1 MTLMLLGF
9 TVIVDAYQQ
18 QTVSILSHL
27 GRVLLAQNLGD
38 SRVGILVILQ
48 FDDDGGRVDILTG
61 NQHQIGKALARGQL
75 SISCTLETSIAY
87 VDIIAHT

>member
-48 FDDDGGRVDILTG
+48 FDDDGGRVDFA
-61 NQHQIGKALARGQL
+61 KKERGL
-75 SISCTLETSIAY
+75 SASFF
-87 VDIIAHT
+87 DK